1 MNRLRRIVLVAAV
14 AGLLVGERPAAAVD
28 FGLGL
33 FKRRQAKADVP
44 QSRAKQLVEILRTDP
59 DEDKRIAAAT
69 ELKGLDPRNN
79 PEIIPGLMASLQ
91 KDPSPAVR
99 IEAVKALGDLKPV
112 SEPAGLA
119 MEAARASDPDA
130 KVVEAIRKSLF
141 QYHLNGYR
149 TPESGSPFATET
161 DTPGSKRP
169 AVKPT
174 LGFQPIKNSIG
185 KALPTLLTAEP
196 PLAPPKPKFPAVPP
210 APTVAPAPTLAPQ
223 DLPKGAPQPMPTTR
237 PVEALPVSRVKAV
250 PTVPTV
256 PVPTPPVPTP
266 TVGGL
271 PPLVIPQVDVP
282 APPAGGKF

>member
-1 MNRLRRIVLVAAV
+1 MNRLRKIVLAAAV
-14 AGLLVGERPAAAVD
+14 VGLFVGERPAAAVD

-33 FKRRQAKADVP
+33 FKRRQAKADAP

-119 MEAARASDPDA
+119 MEAAKASDPDA

-161 DTPGSKRP
+161 DAPGSKRP

-174 LGFQPIKNSIG
+174 LGFQPIKNSVG

-210 APTVAPAPTLAPQ
+210 APTVAPVLTPAPVLAPQ
-223 DLPKGAPQPMPTTR
+223 ELPKGAPQPMPTTR
-237 PVEALPVSRVKAV
+237 PVEALPVSRVKD
-250 PTVPTV
+250 T
-256 PVPTPPVPTP
+256 PVVPTP

-282 APPAGGKF
+282 PPPTGGKF